1 MLARQIIKY
10 LLIALLPVSQ
20 ASLYINQSLSTLNQT
35 SLVSNAGV
43 NTTIYGDMFVDNMQ
57 SSLTNAFLDA
67 VGGNGALNSRV
78 FKPTLILVELTYGYE
93 EGYFDLYTRRRS
105 EYKNKLNKNINNE
118 KQLIDHEKQLIDH
131 EKQLIDHEKQLI
143 VQREQ
148 LRDQREQLK
157 DRKLE
162 LLQRRQTGQ
171 SITEL
176 QVIDKEISQ
185 LDKAITIQNM
195 KVQEQN
201 KKVQKQN
208 KKVQEQ
214 NKKVQKL
221 QIQYNEAS
229 NKLKDFITDVLSP
242 EKQKE
247 FLKEYYNIRS
257 KKYKNYKD
265 RYKHEQKLLR
275 ELDLLDE

>member
-20 ASLYINQSLSTLNQT
+20 ASLYINQSLSILNQT

-67 VGGNGALNSRV
+67 VGGNGALNSRIL
-78 FKPTLILVELTYGYE
+78 KPALRLVELTYGYE

-105 EYKNKLNKNINNE
+105 EYKNKLNKNINN
-118 KQLIDHEKQLIDH
+118 

-201 KKVQKQN
+201 KKVQR
-208 KKVQEQ
+208 Q